1 MVAFASIACL
11 SGNNGSPRTPKNKQP
26 TNNNDPLGILAFEAA
41 KTVSRLIS
49 LYKSLSDSEISK
61 LRKEIFKSKGVVY
74 LNSDDEG
81 HLLKLAYAEKMENLD
96 KAAASV
102 ASLARKSSDL
112 MLAGFDTIYSDIKSG
127 KMDLK
132 KFDYGSGKTKKEIR
146 ALKKF
151 LSTTLY
157 LYGSM
162 KTFHGLEMS
171 ERKLNF
177 PVLLKYMNFPAID
190 LKITQPYRKPSRH
203 VFNTNLWTQP
213 FDKVVR
219 LMSKVVCVIYARI
232 CMVFGPYVLDLPTAY
247 NTSRQKGSTEQI
259 PSEYW
264 ILDPRNGN
272 RSPRSRLLR
281 SKSIKHFVRCNGRK
295 MVESKTNRLFLTAG
309 PNTLGGSRL
318 QILYANLIMMAEES
332 MKRRR
337 AKEEMRDDMYRM
349 LPDHLK
355 AMVKMKIRKLK
366 MDNNGGGIGK
376 EKMKEALQKIFVWL
390 VPMAH
395 NTLVWQ
401 RERRVDMTSLET
413 KPPVL
418 LLQTLHFADKE
429 KAEAAIA
436 EVLAGLS
443 LIYMH
448 DNRGRVP
455 PAA

>member
-11 SGNNGSPRTPKNKQP
+11 SSNNGSPRTPKKQP
-26 TNNNDPLGILAFEAA
+26 TNDPLGILAFEAA
-41 KTVSRLIS
+41 KIVSRLIS

-81 HLLKLAYAEKMENLD
+81 HLLKLAYTEKMENLD
-96 KAAASV
+96 KAAAAV
-102 ASLARKSSDL
+102 ARLARKCSDL
-112 MLAGFDTIYSDIKSG
+112 MLSGFDTVYSDIKSG

-146 ALKKF
+146 MLKKF

-171 ERKLNF
+171 EKKLNF

-190 LKITQPYRKPSRH
+190 LKITPPYRKQSRH
-203 VFNTNLWTQP
+203 VNNTNLWTQP

-219 LMSKVVCVIYARI
+219 LMSRVVCVIYARI
-232 CMVFGPYVLDLPTAY
+232 CVVFGPYVLDLPTGY
-247 NTSRQKGSTEQI
+247 SSGQRLVTDHI

-264 ILDPRNGN
+264 ILEPRNGN
-272 RSPRSRLLR
+272 RSPRSRLIR
-281 SKSIKHFVRCNGRK
+281 SKSKVIKHFVRSNGRK
-295 MVESKTNRLFLTAG
+295 ILPAGGCKTNHLFLTAG
-309 PNTLGGSRL
+309 PETVGGSRL

-337 AKEEMRDDMYRM
+337 AKDEMRDAMYKM
-349 LPDHLK
+349 LPDNLK

-366 MDNNGGGIGK
+366 EDNNGGK
-376 EKMKEALQKIFVWL
+376 EKMKEALHKIFVWL

-418 LLQTLHFADKE
+418 LLQTLHFSDKE
-429 KAEAAIA
+429 KVEAAIA

-443 LIYMH
+443 LIYMP
-448 DNRGRVP
+448 DNRRE
-455 PAA
+455 PAAA